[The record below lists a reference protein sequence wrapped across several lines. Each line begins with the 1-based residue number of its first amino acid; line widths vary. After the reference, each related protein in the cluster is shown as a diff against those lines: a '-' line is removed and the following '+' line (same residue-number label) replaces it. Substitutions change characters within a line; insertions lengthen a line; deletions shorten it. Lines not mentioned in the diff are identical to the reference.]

1 MEIKYPLSS
10 ASIMN
15 SNGRVE
21 TCSKILHSCGRMFP
35 ELVASKSSHPCA
47 CLLLFLPIRT
57 LGLLLLHLDLGWPCD
72 LLWQGECG
80 RSIVVPVLCHHKI
93 TLWWWLP
100 DIVLK
105 MHGNFSFN
113 SVGSQSSCIEAWAK
127 LGGERETAW
136 SGPDSW
142 VRPVSVLIKLPVPVT
157 SWVNPAES
165 SQNTNERNNK
175 ELLF

>member
-1 MEIKYPLSS
+1 MLQSWTQMVEWKHAVRFLTAVVECFQSWLP
-10 ASIMN
+10 ASPP
-15 SNGRVE
+15 
-21 TCSKILHSCGRMFP
+21 ILVLACC
-35 ELVASKSSHPCA
+35 SSHQD
-47 CLLLFLPIRT
+47 T
-57 LGLLLLHLDLGWPCD
+57 GLLLLHLDLGWPCD

-93 TLWWWLP
+93 TLWWWLS

-113 SVGSQSSCIEAWAK
+113 SVGSQSACIEAWAK
-127 LGGERETAW
+127 LGGERETALN
-136 SGPDSW
+136 GPDWW